1 MHLTNERVAQFARAP
16 IHLRNTATD
25 EAAAENPAAYDR
37 WENETE
43 YAVGER
49 VQYDGRLYKC
59 LAAHTAQ
66 ESWTPDTAGSLWAR
80 VLPGQSGTEIGEW
93 VQPDST
99 NPYMRGD
106 TVSYDGELWVSVAD
120 GNVWEPGTYGWEVL
134 Q

>member
-1 MHLTNERVAQFARAP
+1 MHLTRDKVAEFAQA
-16 IHLRNTATD
+16 IVNLRNTATD

-49 VQYDGRLYKC
+49 VQYGEGLYKC
-59 LAAHTAQ
+59 LTGHTAQ
-66 ESWTPDTAGSLWAR
+66 ESWTPDTAPSLWAR
-80 VLPGQSGTEIGEW
+80 ILPGQSGMDIGEW

-99 NPYMRGD
+99 NPYMQGD
-106 TVSYDGELWVSVAD
+106 AVSYDGELWVSVVDA
-120 GNVWEPGTYGWEVL
+120 NVWEPGTYGWEVM